1 MNKYILSV
9 IGILNLYSISNRLQ
23 QNLYA
28 PCISSAQTFHIHSQN
43 IIYKKNSVNPLILKA
58 KKNQSSKCCLFLFI
72 ASPCEVPQMTGKTV

>member
-1 MNKYILSV
+1 MNIYILSV
-9 IGILNLYSISNRLQ
+9 IGIPNLYSISNRLQ

-43 IIYKKNSVNPLILKA
+43 IIYKKKFCESFNLKGQE
-58 KKNQSSKCCLFLFI
+58 NQSSKFLFI